1 MTKPFTRISSIRQ
14 ATVSIYSPFALAR
27 GSRATIKGGD
37 GDFGTDAL
45 GPHAER
51 ALDRPGRRAAM
62 VPAEPWCESRLSSR
76 EKETW
81 SKPFW
86 QAHRGGVQQAAPR
99 LGCKPSGFPRSRR
112 TVLFSGGRR
121 GPGHPRGGQG
131 PAAGRRARGGLP
143 VRRALPHPCWNVAP
157 QDFGRAA
164 PRRPRARFRA
174 QLHRPGRGW
183 RTKGAFAG

>member
-14 ATVSIYSPFALAR
+14 ATGSIYSPFALAR
-27 GSRATIKGGD
+27 GSRETIKGGD
-37 GDFGTDAL
+37 GDFGTDTL

-76 EKETW
+76 GKKTW
-81 SKPFW
+81 SRPFW
-86 QAHRGGVQQAAPR
+86 QAHRGGVQQTAPR
-99 LGCKPSGFPRSRR
+99 PGRKPSGFPHSRR

-131 PAAGRRARGGLP
+131 PAAGRQARPAGVATSMLERGSAGLWQGRAEAAACPLSGTA
-143 VRRALPHPCWNVAP
+143 ALPGPRLADKRGICWVT
-157 QDFGRAA
+157 
-164 PRRPRARFRA
+164 
-174 QLHRPGRGW
+174 L
-183 RTKGAFAG
+183 